1 MEMNMPQSK
10 APSTEPRLQRRVRST
25 RVAPAALLA
34 AALLLSASSGRAEVS
49 QVLDAVDA
57 AGLDTSG
64 APAVLKM
71 GFRDPLPRT
80 DYERL
85 AIGGASSLVACQRAA
100 DQGLYCIDGDVVRYW
115 PSTTVTVPLP
125 PPASGE
131 VIPDLD
137 LVNCRD
143 PALGL
148 DQNPRKPSPCT
159 GITVDL
165 NGAIW
170 LAGRKANSHSLI
182 KVKMRVGPSCE
193 AGWTALAPLAQDPP
207 NTIDTPAGSQ
217 QQVPPYC
224 AREYAS
230 GRPALVDLTM
240 IDGDVADHFT
250 GPGALGLE
258 ARRSVV
264 FFPDE
269 VDAFDVPLPPR
280 EIAGGKTWGLSSKE
294 ELFGAG
300 FLQIAPTDTVPTY
313 QNFVL
318 VTTTS
323 GRVLATKA
331 DGSGTPFPVFQMPA
345 CTSSAAQ
352 SFGIRVS
359 SQSERVYVSDRAC
372 QRVMALNWTDVGDGS
387 FRLVSATE
395 NGGQAVTL
403 STGTVSP
410 DGLSVAPGI
419 GLDLKDCGGG
429 QSCILVADGDD
440 TNSYV
445 AAELKDVVIDGLR
458 SSAVVFQVKGIPDC
472 RWWPKAASGQS
483 PTPVQ
488 ELCQT
493 PGIVQCGPGE
503 LACAP
508 GTSPDKQYLDIG
520 PLLPSEVTSQFTS
533 AMLPE
538 LLIPP
543 PWRGQDLD
551 PGPGYAPTIE
561 LFFFVT
567 DPAGVQFR
575 DTFVLNFDV
584 ADLTGG
590 LNLGCGGSTITQP
603 DLKWDAGV
611 TGSEKVETVSGG
623 LFGGIGILVTE
634 GCFNP
639 TTKGGSR
646 LSYYAYTMEK
656 VPDGDGVYANLVRSL
671 FNDLR
676 QAQQQTAC
684 ASVDPATSPVPLP
697 PLDASTCATLD
708 SRWNNADQKL
718 TSCIQGSTFP
728 RQNEAVNNC
737 QSFQSQ
743 LSQYRTTLSG
753 ATRYGPDLA
762 NRIGEVELRVDV
774 LSYVFQQHFLNS
786 IPPDGFR
793 DPVCASAT
801 CTP

>member
-1 MEMNMPQSK
+1 MSMASSSPG
-10 APSTEPRLQRRVRST
+10 LQRRLRGT
-25 RVAPAALLA
+25 RAIPAAPLA
-34 AALLLSASSGRAEVS
+34 AALLLCAASGRAEVS
-49 QVLDAVDA
+49 QVLDAVDT
-57 AGLDTSG
+57 AGLDAS
-64 APAVLKM
+64 AVPAVLKM

-85 AIGGASSLVACQRAA
+85 AIGSASSLVACQRAA
-100 DQGLYCIDGDVVRYW
+100 DQGLYCIDGDIVRYW
-115 PSTTVTVPLP
+115 PNTKITVSLP

-137 LVNCRD
+137 LINCRD

-182 KVKMRVGPSCE
+182 KVKKRIGSSCE
-193 AGWTALAPLAQDPP
+193 VGWTALASLTQDAP
-207 NTIDTPAGSQ
+207 NTPDTPAGSL

-240 IDGDVADHFT
+240 IDGDIADHYT

-258 ARRSVV
+258 ARKSVV

-269 VDAFDVPLPPR
+269 VDAFNVPLPPR
-280 EIAGGKTWGLSSKE
+280 EIANGKSWGLSGKE
-294 ELFGAG
+294 ELFGTA
-300 FLQIAPTDTVPTY
+300 FLQIAPTEAVPTH

-318 VTTTS
+318 VTTTTGS
-323 GRVLATKA
+323 VLATKA
-331 DGSGTPFPVFQMPA
+331 DGTGTPFAVFQMPV
-345 CTSSAAQ
+345 CTSGAVQ

-372 QRVMALNWTDVGDGS
+372 RRVMALNWTNVGAGT
-387 FRLVSATE
+387 FQLVSATE
-395 NGGQAVTL
+395 NGGEPVTL
-403 STGTVSP
+403 STGLISP

-429 QSCILVADGDD
+429 QTCVLVADGTD

-445 AAELKDVVIDGLR
+445 AAELKDVVIEGLR
-458 SSAVVFQVKGIPDC
+458 SAAVVFQVKGIPDC
-472 RWWPKAASGQS
+472 RWWPKAASGQP
-483 PTPVQ
+483 PTAIQ

-493 PGIVQCGPGE
+493 PGIVQCGPGDQ
-503 LACAP
+503 ACTP
-508 GTSPDKQYLDIG
+508 GTPPDEQYLDIG
-520 PLLPSEVTSQFTS
+520 PLLPREVTSQFTS
-533 AMLPE
+533 LVLPE

-590 LNLGCGGSTITQP
+590 LNLGCGGSTTMQP
-603 DLKWDAGV
+603 DLEWDAGL
-611 TGSEKVETVSGG
+611 TGSEKVKTVSGG

-656 VPDGDGVYANLVRSL
+656 VPDGDGVYANLVRTL
-671 FNDLR
+671 FDDLR

-684 ASVDPATSPVPLP
+684 ASVDPEASPAAMP

-708 SRWNNADQKL
+708 DRWDNANQKL
-718 TSCIQGSTFP
+718 TNCIQGSTYP

-737 QSFQSQ
+737 QAFQSQ
-743 LSQYRTTLSG
+743 LSQYRTAVYG
-753 ATRYGPDLA
+753 ATRFGPDPA

-793 DPVCASAT
+793 DPVCAST
-801 CTP
+801 SCTP